1 MSLVRTETLTIIA
14 SKIPRINK
22 VPGPALVQG
31 TVASSRSV
39 HPSTGARS
47 QHPTAAVNQ
56 IPAIL
61 KLLPNLAALKPPE
74 TSKIV
79 SELPYLMLTYL
90 LSIHIITYLESLSLS
105 LSLWLCMHHGLF
117 WAPLVICKHAK
128 PSCIFPKDK
137 HGATIHSIHT
147 YTYTW

>member
-1 MSLVRTETLTIIA
+1 MGQLWAFRVSLVRT
-14 SKIPRINK
+14 
-22 VPGPALVQG
+22 ALVQG

-39 HPSTGARS
+39 HPSTGVRS

-90 LSIHIITYLESLSLS
+90 LSIHILSLS
-105 LSLWLCMHHGLF
+105 LSGFVCTTGCSGHHWSFATMQSL
-117 WAPLVICKHAK
+117 HAFSQK
-128 PSCIFPKDK
+128 INMGQPYIVY
-137 HGATIHSIHT
+137 IHILGKS
-147 YTYTW
+147 

>member
-1 MSLVRTETLTIIA
+1 MSLVRTETLTIIV

-39 HPSTGARS
+39 HPSTGVRS

-90 LSIHIITYLESLSLS
+90 LSLHILSLS
-105 LSLWLCMHHGLF
+105 LSLWLCMHHGLI
-117 WAPLVICKHAK
+117 WAPLVICNHAK

-137 HGATIHSIHT
+137 HGATIHSILVYIHT
-147 YTYTW
+147 YTW